1 MTETT
6 ASSLSAVVLLELH
19 HERLDDMLG
28 DVKLMADAESWQ
40 DAKRRFDAFRRELE
54 AHIRLEEEMMFPA
67 LEKDASMPQGPT
79 TVMRAEHVTIRAFL
93 AELDEALTETRS
105 VRQTTA
111 ELEAQIGAHNF
122 KEERVLYPAFERLA
136 PASARTA
143 LATELEALLGGR
155 GRTTG

>member
-1 MTETT
+1 MSGGSRSTSRT
-6 ASSLSAVVLLELH
+6 
-19 HERLDDMLG
+19 G
-28 DVKLMADAESWQ
+28 
-40 DAKRRFDAFRRELE
+40 
-54 AHIRLEEEMMFPA
+54 FPA
-67 LEKDASMPQGPT
+67 FEKDASMPEGPT
-79 TVMRAEHVTIRAFL
+79 TVLRAEHVTIRAFL
-93 AELDEALTETRS
+93 AEVDKALTETRS

-111 ELEAQIGAHNF
+111 ELEAQMGAHNF